1 MNEKGDTED
10 LFKMARFVL
19 KNNSLNLIVKLNN
32 NFLGLPLVP
41 SLRLH
46 RLVYLWI
53 NLKLN
58 FLSRKYK
65 NLWYGFGT

>member
-1 MNEKGDTED
+1 M
-10 LFKMARFVL
+10 
-19 KNNSLNLIVKLNN
+19 VKLKK

-46 RLVYLWI
+46 TLVYLWI

-58 FLSRKYK
+58 FLSHKYTR
-65 NLWYGFGT
+65 LWYDNKDAFFIWNQGQEKTLTRLKEV